1 MKKSII
7 YTSIMALICL
17 LAFSGLA
24 AAEKSKEAQT
34 IWYQLIISAVFGF
47 VSAIPLITIRSIDAL
62 QIYLAVIDLGG

>member
-24 AAEKSKEAQT
+24 AAENQRKRRR
-34 IWYQLIISAVFGF
+34 YGIS
-47 VSAIPLITIRSIDAL
+47 
-62 QIYLAVIDLGG
+62 